1 MYRYFC
7 INFVLTVT
15 LVSFIIY
22 SCIGGGDYL
31 KADRRKLELAMAR
44 AKMNKSDLCRK
55 ASMPI
60 PTVGKVIAGRSVLPG
75 TLGRVAE
82 ALGVDVT
89 EILGE

>member
-1 MYRYFC
+1 M
-7 INFVLTVT
+7 
-15 LVSFIIY
+15 
-22 SCIGGGDYL
+22 

-44 AKMNKSDLCRK
+44 AKMNKGDLCRK
-55 ASMPI
+55 ASMPR
-60 PTVGKVIAGRSVLPG
+60 PTAGKVIAGQNVRPG